1 VALRALAAT
10 EAWLRR
16 SLRAVLE
23 QVNAVEAA
31 TAAAG
36 KGLSP
41 LSSSSSSSSTQPP
54 RSISSMSMYRS
65 SGALVR
71 RYELVRVA
79 VEMLQSFC
87 VWLVG
92 KTASVRLLHST
103 ATHAPHSTRSLRSIC
118 AKQAD
123 ASAGACVPART
134 RRFALWAVP
143 QLDTPSSTQLSRR
156 CSLW

>member
-1 VALRALAAT
+1 MALRALAAT

-41 LSSSSSSSSTQPP
+41 LSSLSSSSSTQPP
-54 RSISSMSMYRS
+54 RSISSMYRS

-71 RYELVRVA
+71 RYELKRVA

>member
-1 VALRALAAT
+1 MALRALAAT

-54 RSISSMSMYRS
+54 RSISSIYRS

-71 RYELVRVA
+71 RYELKRVA

-103 ATHAPHSTRSLRSIC
+103 ATHAPHGTRSLRSIC